1 MSTPALLDKGSPGS
15 AAVPGSGGR
24 RFTGG
29 ESVTLEELRIDSV
42 GGGGGGGGE
51 KKVCSFHW
59 VFFKSYILIMISP
72 TPLNDDVE

>member
-51 KKVCSFHW
+51 KKVCSLG
-59 VFFKSYILIMISP
+59 VFEKLYPHYDQPHSL
-72 TPLNDDVE
+72 E

>member
-42 GGGGGGGGE
+42 GGGGGE
-51 KKVCSFHW
+51 KKVCSLG
-59 VFFKSYILIMISP
+59 VFQRLYPHYDQPHSL
-72 TPLNDDVE
+72 E

>member
-42 GGGGGGGGE
+42 GGGGGGVGE
-51 KKVCSFHW
+51 KKVCSLG
-59 VFFKSYILIMISP
+59 VFQKLYPHYDQPYSL
-72 TPLNDDVE
+72 E

>member
-42 GGGGGGGGE
+42 GGGGGVGE
-51 KKVCSFHW
+51 KKVCSLG
-59 VFFKSYILIMISP
+59 VFQKLYPHYDQPHSL
-72 TPLNDDVE
+72 E

>member
-42 GGGGGGGGE
+42 GGGE
-51 KKVCSFHW
+51 KKVCSLG
-59 VFFKSYILIMISP
+59 VFEKLYPHYDQPHSL
-72 TPLNDDVE
+72 E